1 MDFIK
6 GILRLLILSVLIAS
20 VAVVAYLVGFGSG
33 YSAGRQN
40 APTMIVQATPTAP
53 AGAVAPAVEATST
66 PRPPLPTRTP
76 ARATP
81 TPPAAAGASGDEEQA
96 FKVFWEAWQLLKEE
110 YYGELPE
117 PHKMARA
124 ALRGVLG
131 TLDDKNTALIDP
143 DISKILSEDSSG
155 SFDGIGATIRQNED
169 NLIEVA
175 GLFAGQPADTAG
187 VKVGDVIMAVDG
199 KSIAGFSTYEAVALI
214 RGPAGTA
221 VRLTIA
227 RKGETKA
234 IEISVTRAKINIPV
248 VTSKMLD
255 DNIAYVSLFDFS
267 SLATDHLDK
276 ALQEL
281 LDKKPKGL
289 ILDLRGNPGGY
300 LQQAIQVADIFLDSG
315 IVASEKDKDGNGPTF
330 RSGPKGIAQDIPM
343 VVLVDGSSASASEI
357 VAGALQDRNRA
368 KLIGEKTFGKGS
380 VQLPRQLSD
389 GSELRITIAH
399 WFTPN
404 DRQINGTGLVPDLE
418 VTPTEDDLKAG
429 RDPQL
434 DRALQYLINAK

>member
-1 MDFIK
+1 MNFVK
-6 GILRLLILSVLIAS
+6 GMLKLCVISLLVAS
-20 VAVVAYLVGFGSG
+20 VATAAYLVGFGSG
-33 YSAGRQN
+33 YSAGAQN
-40 APTMIVQATPTAP
+40 TPTTIVQVMPTAP
-53 AGAVAPAVEATST
+53 SVVATST
-66 PRPPLPTRTP
+66 PRPPAPTRTP
-76 ARATP
+76 GRATP
-81 TPPAAAGASGDEEQA
+81 TPPAAAGASSDEEQA
-96 FKVFWEAWQLLKEE
+96 FQVFWEAWQLLKQD

-117 PHKMARA
+117 PQKMARA

-143 DISKILSEDSSG
+143 EISKILSQDSSG
-155 SFDGIGATIRQNED
+155 SFDGIGATIRQNKD

-175 GLFAGQPADTAG
+175 GLFAGQPANKAG

-199 KSIAGFSTYEAVALI
+199 KPIAGFSTYEAVALI
-214 RGPAGTA
+214 RGPAGTTIK
-221 VRLTIA
+221 LTIA
-227 RKGETKA
+227 RKGETQPL
-234 IEISVTRAKINIPV
+234 EISVTRAKINIPI

-267 SLATDHLDK
+267 SLATDQLDK

-399 WFTPN
+399 WLTPN